1 MILKI
6 IALGFVF
13 EPFTYLRDPWNILDF
28 VVVTT
33 GWLGTF
39 TASGNVSAIR
49 TVRIL
54 RPLRTI
60 NSIPEM
66 KILVNSIIKSLPLLI
81 DVFVLFIFLLLV
93 FSIIGL
99 QSYSGLF
106 RQRCFDKFTNEVAD
120 WDSGEL
126 WYIDEEGC
134 DDKEVNCGKSGC
146 DEDQYCWKSSE
157 NPDSGVTAFDNV
169 L

>member
-1 MILKI
+1 MILKT

-39 TASGNVSAIR
+39 TTSGNVSAIR

-66 KILVNSIIKSLPLLI
+66 KILVNSIIKSLPLLVDI
-81 DVFVLFIFLLLV
+81 FVLFVFLLLV

-99 QSYSGLF
+99 QSYAGMF
-106 RQRCFDKFTNEVAD
+106 RQRCFDKYTDDVAD
-120 WDSGEL
+120 WDANEL
-126 WYIDEEGC
+126 CYINEEKC
-134 DDKEVNCGKSGC
+134 DDREVN
-146 DEDQYCWKSSE
+146 
-157 NPDSGVTAFDNV
+157 
-169 L
+169 